1 MKKQTHKLFHRE
13 NDTIH
18 YINYWI
24 LTIKS
29 FIYIGGCD
37 VNIDSLKMF
46 CLVVEEGTISQAAR
60 LSFVTQ
66 PAVTRQIR
74 QLEEIYQAQLFER
87 NAGKLTLSK
96 AGEILYPYAK
106 EMVEYSKLSF
116 EAIQELT
123 GNEEIVLNI
132 GASSTIGEYLLPG
145 LLGQFSKSYPDLKF
159 SLSIGNTPT
168 VLAKLENNEIDIAF
182 VEGAVDNESLIREK
196 FADDELILVT
206 SPAHPWSNKEQIG
219 IQELLDEKMIW
230 REIGSGTR
238 VIVES
243 ALAEHGILEKI
254 KSAMELGSYQSIK
267 SAVEADLGVSILPKL
282 TVTREI
288 QYGTLHEVK
297 ISNFL
302 ISRDLWMVQ
311 KSHRFKKSGLK
322 YFIQYIRH

>member
-1 MKKQTHKLFHRE
+1 
-13 NDTIH
+13 
-18 YINYWI
+18 
-24 LTIKS
+24 
-29 FIYIGGCD
+29 
-37 VNIDSLKMF
+37 MF

-74 QLEEIYQAQLFER
+74 QLEEIYKAQLFER

-106 EMVEYSKLSF
+106 EIVEYSKLSF

-123 GNEEIVLNI
+123 GNEETVLHI

-145 LLGQFSKSYPDLKF
+145 LLGEFSRSYPNLKF

-182 VEGAVDNESLIREK
+182 VEGAVENTELIREK
-196 FADDELILVT
+196 FADDELILIT
-206 SPAHPWSNKEQIG
+206 SPGHPWSNKNQIS
-219 IQELLDEKMIW
+219 IQELTEEKMIW
-230 REIGSGTR
+230 RETDSGTR
-238 VIVES
+238 LIVET
-243 ALAEHGILEKI
+243 ALNEHGVLDKI

-282 TVTREI
+282 TVSKEI
-288 QYGTLHEVK
+288 KNGTLHEVK
-297 ISNFL
+297 ITNFL

-322 YFIQYIRH
+322 YFIQFIRQ